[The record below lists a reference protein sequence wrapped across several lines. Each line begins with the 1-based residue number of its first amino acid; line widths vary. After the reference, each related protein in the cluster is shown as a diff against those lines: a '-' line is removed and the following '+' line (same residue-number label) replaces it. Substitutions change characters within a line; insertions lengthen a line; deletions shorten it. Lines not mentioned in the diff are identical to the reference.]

1 MDASELTGTQKQQRN
16 QQQGETKWR
25 RREGIKRS
33 QLDILFI
40 SYEDPEDN
48 LNDLD
53 QPK

>member
-25 RREGIKRS
+25 QREGIKRS

-48 LNDLD
+48 LDDLD